1 MKIIGFNL
9 LTILIKR
16 KEKLEGQLKIDQ
28 NIDIIDIQ
36 KEEIQISKDPALKI
50 KFKFSINYSND
61 LAKLEFEGFLILLP
75 EKKEFDELLKSWKD
89 KKIPEESKVPL
100 FNFIMNKCNIKAL
113 TLEDDMALP
122 THIPMPK
129 INPQPEPK

>member
-9 LTILIKR
+9 LSILVQR

-28 NIDIIDIQ
+28 NIDIIDIS
-36 KEEIQISKDPALKI
+36 KESIPISKDPTLKV
-50 KFKFSINYSND
+50 KFKFTIDYSND

-75 EKKEFDELLKSWKD
+75 DKKELDDLLKSWKD
-89 KKIPEESKVPL
+89 KVIPEDSKVPL

-129 INPQPEPK
+129 LTPNKE